1 MKRGNGMYDQ
11 TKGVAE
17 VRSKLSEFLDNAAYG
32 PEYIKR
38 KRDVFTVVPSNL
50 LEFAIPCVFTISFGY
65 DNTKSGRIYFTKN
78 DLIPDII
85 GFGDTK
91 EKAIDSFVS
100 DIKDLCQDYRNNPQL
115 YMIAPN
121 RKEQIPAIL
130 KASTILARGG
140 DLREMIDTG
149 DI

>member
-1 MKRGNGMYDQ
+1 
-11 TKGVAE
+11 
-17 VRSKLSEFLDNAAYG
+17 VRSRFSEFLDNAAYG
-32 PEYIKR
+32 PEYIRR

-50 LEFAIPCVFTISFGY
+50 LEFAIPYVFTISFGY
-65 DNTKSGRIYFTKN
+65 DSTKNGRIYFTKN

-91 EKAIDSFVS
+91 EKAIDSF
-100 DIKDLCQDYRNNPQL
+100 IAGLEDLCRDYRKNPQL

-121 RKEQIPAIL
+121 RKEQVPVII

-140 DLREMIDTG
+140 DIREMINTG
-149 DI
+149 DV